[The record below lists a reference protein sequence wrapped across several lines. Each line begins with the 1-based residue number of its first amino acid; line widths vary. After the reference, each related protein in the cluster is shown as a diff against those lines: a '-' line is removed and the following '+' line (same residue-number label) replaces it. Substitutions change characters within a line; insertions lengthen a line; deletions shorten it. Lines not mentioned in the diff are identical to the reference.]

1 MAKRARS
8 TSTRPSHPVAR
19 PAAGRSALRGA
30 AGRGAATMPFDRIN
44 YTLLLAACGVI
55 VLGYVLMVID
65 NATNDNPVDSVLS
78 LYVAPLLLLAG
89 YLGMAGAVLW
99 GAPGDASPADASPAD
114 DAAAPAV
121 PTDA

>member
-8 TSTRPSHPVAR
+8 TSSRPTHPVTR

-30 AGRGAATMPFDRIN
+30 SGRGAATMPFDRIN
-44 YTLLLAACGVI
+44 YTLLMAACGVI
-55 VLGYVLMVID
+55 VLGYALMVID

-89 YLGMAGAVLW
+89 YLGIAGAVLW
-99 GAPGDASPADASPAD
+99 GVPGDASPADDATMPAASP
-114 DAAAPAV
+114 DA
-121 PTDA
+121 